1 MNESEKNRELS
12 DMLLNGMLQTLKS
25 DNFNRYLKFVS
36 HFPGYSIRN
45 TILILSQCENA
56 TRVTD
61 YDKWKE
67 LGRYVKRGEK
77 GIAIFIPSKV
87 KIKKNDIEQTL
98 IKFHIR
104 YVYDISQT
112 NGESLPEICNKKLD
126 GNIDNF
132 EMMFN
137 AIKKISPYKIVFE
150 QFDDKAKGSCDYKNK
165 KIAIRMGL
173 NDNQIIKTLIRKFS
187 NCVIYGEEKNKELQK
202 IEAESTAFIVS
213 NFFGIDTSDYSFE
226 YITDLSKNLK
236 IGELQTMLEKIQKA
250 ANQIISSINKE
261 MKILEKGKDIKEYK
275 QRSLQERI
283 MQAAE
288 KSNELKNE
296 KELNG
301 IEKNIHE

>member
-1 MNESEKNRELS
+1 MSESEKIQKLS
-12 DMLLNGMLQTLKS
+12 DMFLNGLQQTFKS
-25 DNFNRYLKFVS
+25 DNFNRYLRFVS
-36 HFPGYSIRN
+36 RFYGYSIRN
-45 TILILSQCENA
+45 TILILSQFENA
-56 TRVTD
+56 KRVEI
-61 YDKWKE
+61 YDNWKK

-77 GIAIFIPSKV
+77 GTAVFVPSKV

-112 NGESLPEICNKKLD
+112 DGEPLPEICNKLY

-132 EMMFN
+132 EMIFN
-137 AIKKISPYKIVFE
+137 AVKKISPYKIVFE
-150 QFDDKAKGSCDYKNK
+150 QFADKAKGYCDYKNK
-165 KIAIRMGL
+165 KIAIQMGL
-173 NDNQIIKTLIRKFS
+173 SDEQIIKTLISEFS
-187 NCVIYGEEKNKELQK
+187 NCVIHEEKEKRKELQK
-202 IEAESTAFIVS
+202 VEAESTAFIVS

>member
-98 IKFHIR
+98 IKFHIT

-150 QFDDKAKGSCDYKNK
+150 QFDDKAKGYCDYKNK

-226 YITDLSKNLK
+226 YVANWCKDLKTEE
-236 IGELQTMLEKIQKA
+236 IQQTLENIQST
-250 ANQIISSINKE
+250 ANQIINSISE
-261 MKILEKGKDIKEYK
+261 EIKILEKGKNLEYDK
-275 QRSLQERI
+275 HQKLQERI
-283 MQAAE
+283 SQAAE
-288 KSNELKNE
+288 KSNKLKNE